1 MSTTSQYYLHGI
13 LLPTGAWISQLTD
26 TTPASNV
33 QQIVEYA
40 AGAAVPSFRGAHGAR
55 PDVSFTSTQIGTILA
70 ACGMWGADLSAGNCD
85 LFYRQGANLSTR
97 AALATS
103 SHLRI
108 RAVRAMLYW
117 ESITAKQGDLATI
130 RCRLVPTFDGIN
142 PPLVATGSTTIA
154 SQPLAVAPYTLGP
167 VALNG
172 VALDA
177 LAGWTLS
184 LNPTLNEKASGGDSW
199 TSFCGI
205 SRHDPVLEIQPENL
219 GCWSAIDRK
228 AGLFIFGQS
237 RYRDGYDYDKDGFTD
252 IPQMN
257 NKTIGLHSYL
267 KTSDYSKLSLEYHNI
282 SDYRR
287 GGNLL
292 NLQPHEADV
301 AEEAEHSIN
310 GGGVNYDRS
319 PTRVIIRCAIQLTSS
334 RFCKLE
340 RRNTVSI
347 YT

>member
-219 GCWSAIDRK
+219 GCWSAIGAGGLALTAVAAYLRK
-228 AGLFIFGQS
+228 KAADLTTNVADGVAGHIGFASADNPCGMATVEQS
-237 RYRDGYDYDKDGFTD
+237 
-252 IPQMN
+252 
-257 NKTIGLHSYL
+257 
-267 KTSDYSKLSLEYHNI
+267 
-282 SDYRR
+282 
-287 GGNLL
+287 
-292 NLQPHEADV
+292 
-301 AEEAEHSIN
+301 
-310 GGGVNYDRS
+310 GGGIGD
-319 PTRVIIRCAIQLTSS
+319 PATATIRCGLRISTATTGHPL
-334 RFCKLE
+334 
-340 RRNTVSI
+340 TVSVATAI
-347 YT
+347 V